1 MYIPGMAYKYTFYR
15 YKRFDRHLT
24 WQNRF
29 NRSILTKIIRL
40 FFADPSSARGYEIP
54 RARER
59 VLQRIPSRPF
69 ASRRVAPSTRLC
81 RCGAQRT
88 QGLQGLPTSGLNAA
102 RERVATAEGD
112 EGAEEGQPGGRDAGR
127 RGAACR
133 TQQSACSP

>member
-1 MYIPGMAYKYTFYR
+1 MAYKYTSYR

-24 WQNRF
+24 WQNRS
-29 NRSILTKIIRL
+29 NRSILTKTIRIYSSPIRL
-40 FFADPSSARGYEIP
+40 RDAVTKF
-54 RARER
+54 RARAR
-59 VLQRIPSRPF
+59 ALLQRIPSRPF
-69 ASRRVAPSTRLC
+69 ASRRVAPSTRPC

-88 QGLQGLPTSGLNAA
+88 QGLQGLSTSGLNAA
-102 RERVATAEGD
+102 RERGRLRD